1 MISQSR
7 AKLWP
12 DIVKFCNVM
21 ASYGQNMPRYAK
33 FILYITSFS
42 SFYQHNISF
51 EPKVFWSQISLA
63 TTNVRTQKNFSN
75 LNFLEQNLFVH
86 QFFLTKPFGNFVEH
100 SKFYLTPI
108 SFMQHF
114 CGLKIFAT
122 RFFKV
127 TLGSIMDFQ
136 LSQKAGK
143 F

>member
-1 MISQSR
+1 MPEVISQEYFGHISVISSISQSH

-42 SFYQHNISF
+42 SFCQHNISF

-63 TTNVRTQKNFSN
+63 TTNVRTQNNFRN
-75 LNFLEQNLFVH
+75 INFLEQNLFVH
-86 QFFLTKPFGNFVEH
+86 QFFLTNPFGNFVEH

-108 SFMQHF
+108 SFCNISENSSCF
-114 CGLKIFAT
+114 NKIF
-122 RFFKV
+122 
-127 TLGSIMDFQ
+127 
-136 LSQKAGK
+136 
-143 F
+143 